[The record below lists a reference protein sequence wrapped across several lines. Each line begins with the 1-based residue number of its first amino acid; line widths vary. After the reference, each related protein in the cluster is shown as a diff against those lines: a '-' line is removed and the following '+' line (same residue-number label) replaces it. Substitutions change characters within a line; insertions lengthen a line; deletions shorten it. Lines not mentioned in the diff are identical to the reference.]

1 MALDGLLMHRII
13 AELQTEV
20 PTKIHK
26 IYNLSE
32 NEVLFNLRSA
42 KNRKNLLVSL
52 HSVYNRIQFSD
63 RTYTTPEEPSHFVML
78 LRKQC
83 EDGWISELR
92 QLGLDRVVKMT
103 VVKRDDLGDNTT
115 HTIYIELMGKYANL
129 ILVDDTGK
137 IVDALKRIP
146 PFENTKRTIQPGA
159 MYSDPDMQDKRD
171 PLISDDFDPTLSFTQ
186 QFHGISPL
194 LSREIQ
200 YRINHHE
207 TFRQVMDLIR
217 DSKYLYLSE
226 VEGETQFHC
235 LPLTHLEVP
244 YKQYPLMQGLDELYF
259 QKEER
264 ERIRQHTGDLF
275 KFVQREIKKYAQKLP
290 KLKEAMDE
298 ALDCEK
304 WRTLGDYLYSFG
316 MKVEKGNTQIEV
328 PAYDGSGMIL
338 IPLDSKLDGKGN
350 AKKYFQKYNKGKKG
364 QEHLIKQIRICE
376 DEIDYFEGLKE
387 QLEIAGINDA
397 IEIRQE
403 LADAGI
409 LKAMPSK
416 IRRKKKSLPQYL
428 SFTLDNGI
436 RIHVGKNNLQNEFI
450 TFKLAKRNDTWFHVK
465 DHHGAHV
472 VVESEQLDEPT
483 LRTAAQLAAYYSKAR
498 TSSSV
503 PVDYCRV
510 GNLKKIPGAKPGMV
524 SLSSHKTIYID
535 PDESFI
541 QNLLSKNRTPS

>member
-159 MYSDPDMQDKRD
+159 MYSDPDVQDKRD

-244 YKQYPLMQGLDELYF
+244 YKQYPLMQGLDELFF

>member
-159 MYSDPDMQDKRD
+159 MYSDPDVQDKRD

>member
-32 NEVLFNLRSA
+32 NEVLFSLRSA

-159 MYSDPDMQDKRD
+159 MYSDPDIQDKRD

-207 TFRQVMDLIR
+207 TFRQIMDLIR

-226 VEGETQFHC
+226 VDGETQFHC

-244 YKQYPLMQGLDELYF
+244 YKEYPLMQGLDELYF

-304 WRTLGDYLYSFG
+304 WRTMGDYLYSFG

-328 PAYDGSGMIL
+328 PAYDGSGMITIL
-338 IPLDSKLDGKGN
+338 LDSKLDGKGN

-450 TFKLAKRNDTWFHVK
+450 TSKLAKRNDTWFHVK

-472 VVESEQLDEPT
+472 VVQSEQLDEQT

-510 GNLKKIPGAKPGMV
+510 GNLKKIPGAKQGMV

-541 QNLLSKNRTPS
+541 QNLLNKNKTPS

>member
-1 MALDGLLMHRII
+1 MALDGLLMYRII
-13 AELQTEV
+13 AELQKEV

-42 KNRKNLLVSL
+42 KSRKNLLVSL

-83 EDGWISELR
+83 EDGWITKLE

-103 VVKRDDLGDNTT
+103 VLKRNDLGDNLT

-137 IVDALKRIP
+137 IMDALKRIP

-159 MYSDPDMQDKRD
+159 MYIDPEVQDKRD
-171 PLISDDFDPTLSFTQ
+171 PLSVSDYDSNLSFTQ
-186 QFHGISPL
+186 QFHGVSPL

-200 YRINHHE
+200 YRLNQGE
-207 TFRQVMDLIR
+207 TFVHIMDQIR
-217 DSKYLYLSE
+217 VSECLYLSE
-226 VEGETQFHC
+226 VKDETQFHC
-235 LPLTHLEVP
+235 LPLTHLGIPAKE
-244 YKQYPLMQGLDELYF
+244 YPLMKGLDELYF

-275 KFVQREIKKYAQKLP
+275 KFIQRENKKFASKLP
-290 KLKEAMDE
+290 KLLEAMDE
-298 ALDCEK
+298 AKDCEK
-304 WRTLGDYLYSFG
+304 WRTMGDYLYAFG
-316 MKVEKGNTQIEV
+316 MQSEKGATSIEV
-328 PAYDGSGMIL
+328 PDYDGVGTII
-338 IPLDSKLDGKGN
+338 IPLDAKLDGKGN
-350 AKKYFQKYNKGKKG
+350 AKKYFQKYSKGKKG
-364 QEHLIKQIRICE
+364 QEHLIKQIQICE
-376 DEIDYFEGLKE
+376 DEIAYYEGLKE
-387 QLEIAGINDA
+387 QLEIAGISDA

-403 LADAGI
+403 LASEGI

-416 IRRKKKSLPQYL
+416 IRHKKKNLPQYL
-428 SFTLDNGI
+428 SFVLDNGI

-450 TFKLAKRNDTWFHVK
+450 TFKLAKKNDTWLHVK

-472 VVESEQLDEPT
+472 IIEQDNPDDAT
-483 LRTAAQLAAYYSKAR
+483 LRVGCQLAAYYSKAR

-503 PVDYCRV
+503 PVDYCKV
-510 GNLKKIPGAKPGMV
+510 SVIKKIPAAKPGMV
-524 SLSSHKTIYID
+524 SMGSHKTIYVD

-541 QNLLSKNRTPS
+541 QKLLTENKTPS

>member
-32 NEVLFNLRSA
+32 NEVLFSLRSA

-159 MYSDPDMQDKRD
+159 MYSDPDIQDKRD

-207 TFRQVMDLIR
+207 TFRQIMDLIR

-226 VEGETQFHC
+226 VDGETQFHC

-244 YKQYPLMQGLDELYF
+244 YKEYPLMQGLDELYF

-304 WRTLGDYLYSFG
+304 WRTMGDYLYSFG

-328 PAYDGSGMIL
+328 PAYDGSGMITIL
-338 IPLDSKLDGKGN
+338 LDSKLDGKGN

-472 VVESEQLDEPT
+472 VVQSEQLDEQT

-510 GNLKKIPGAKPGMV
+510 GNLKKIPGAKQGMV